1 MFPPKC
7 TANPQ
12 ELLNNLWGSVQRAGP
27 VFTEEARVMSG
38 SDVHECSIQLA
49 PGVLSA
55 DVRSSLQKYMRSYAK
70 ESGWK
75 LSKLR
80 FERGYLAFS
89 IEPSSAL
96 SNASQNPRA
105 KP

>member
-1 MFPPKC
+1 MFPPKR

-27 VFTEEARVMSG
+27 VFTEEARVAQDNNG
-38 SDVHECSIQLA
+38 HKCSMQLA
-49 PGVLSA
+49 PGALSE
-55 DVRSSLQKYMRSYAK
+55 DVRLSLKKYMRSYAK

-75 LSKLR
+75 LSNMR

-96 SNASQNPRA
+96 SSASQNPRA